1 MKFKDIL
8 VHIDNSIQSAHRLQL
23 AITLAGEHGA
33 HLTGVYI
40 IPHIP
45 YAHQEERMERDE
57 GVTQTLFEQ
66 MTGAAGIG
74 AEWLS
79 VDWATV
85 GVSVADMLNYHAH
98 TKDLVIVGQTD
109 SGMPPD
115 EHLPPDLPQR
125 IIVGAGRPVLVVPYT
140 ETSSS
145 IGKRVILAWKAGRVS
160 ARAVNDA
167 LPFLLNAEEVIVMSI
182 VTPGEQQGGVA
193 GSNESIYANL
203 ERHAIKVRE
212 VQIVMERIPVAN
224 LLMNYAWE
232 NACDMIVTGV
242 YYRKTRW
249 KLDLGPI
256 ANDFLQQMT
265 LPVLMSY

>member
-8 VHIDNSIQSAHRLQL
+8 VHIDNSPQSAHRLQL

-33 HLTGVYI
+33 HLTGAYI

-182 VTPGEQQGGVA
+182 VTPGEQQVGVA
-193 GSNESIYANL
+193 GSNESICANL
-203 ERHAIKVRE
+203 ERHAIRVRE

-249 KLDLGPI
+249 KFDLGPV

>member
-1 MKFKDIL
+1 MFKDIL
-8 VHIDNSIQSAHRLQL
+8 VHIDNSQQCAYRLQL
-23 AITLAGEHGA
+23 AIKLAREHEA
-33 HLTGVYI
+33 YLTGVYI
-40 IPHIP
+40 ISHIP
-45 YAHQEERMERDE
+45 YAYLEERLERDE
-57 GVTQTLFEQ
+57 VVTQALFEQ
-66 MTGAAGIG
+66 MTGEAGIR

-109 SGMPPD
+109 PGMQLND
-115 EHLPPDLPQR
+115 NLPPDLPQR

-140 ETSSS
+140 EKFSS

-167 LPFLLNAEEVIVMSI
+167 LPFLLNAEEVVVVSI
-182 VTPGEQQGGVA
+182 MAPGEQQRAEAVPYD
-193 GSNESIYANL
+193 SICANL

-224 LLMNYAWE
+224 LLMNFAWE

-249 KLDLGPI
+249 KFDLGPV
-256 ANDFLQQMT
+256 ANDFLHHMT
-265 LPVLMSY
+265 LPVLMTY